1 LAVVV
6 SSFGLCG
13 FHLLDRALIARYS
26 PPFPMGKRGKSG
38 VYKMRFAAPMG
49 GNENGALAGTGTRAG

>member
-1 LAVVV
+1 
-6 SSFGLCG
+6 LCG